1 MEYEMPSPQ
10 VSPRLITDSPQNTR
24 GPTIFSRRIETYS
37 TNSYESD
44 FKDTALKKLKSIY
57 ATAADNVLMCSVVF
71 PSSCEGV
78 RLSNAVSKYA
88 KNLSTVSKIEGLYH
102 CGRDLGTSGIA
113 GDFQG
118 AFVAVNSALGY
129 DKADSVSMR
138 NVISDLKNVQ

>member
-1 MEYEMPSPQ
+1 MPSPQ
-10 VSPRLITDSPQNTR
+10 VSARLITDSPQNIH
-24 GPTIFSRRIETYS
+24 GPTVYSRRVDLYS
-37 TNSYESD
+37 TNSYESS
-44 FKDTALKKLKSIY
+44 FRDTALKKLKSVY

-71 PSSCEGV
+71 PSSCEGHRV
-78 RLSNAVSKYA
+78 SNTINKYA

-138 NVISDLKNVQ
+138 NVISDLKNVR